1 MTHGWRVIAGWGAW
15 LCVLAAIQLIFGP
28 TPIEFALLAGA
39 GGGMILLG
47 FVTFAGERQRTRP
60 RPEDSDPV
68 ALPQTSAASVCLA
81 VGITVFAVGWELG
94 AWLAALGAGFVVLG
108 AGGLIREWRAQQR
121 P

>member
-1 MTHGWRVIAGWGAW
+1 MTRGWRVIAGWGAW

-28 TPIEFALLAGA
+28 TPIELALLAGA
-39 GGGMILLG
+39 GAGMVLLG
-47 FVTFAGERQRTRP
+47 LLTFAGEGRRTRP
-60 RPEDSDPV
+60 RPEGEDPV

-81 VGITVFAVGWELG
+81 VGITIFVVGWELG
-94 AWLAALGAGFVVLG
+94 NWMAALGAGIVALG